1 MAAPAEPLKAEA
13 DGTPP
18 AAPAPSGPAAPGP
31 PAYETAFQRVVG
43 RLPDE
48 VERARFHALRDAL
61 RLRET
66 DALWAIFVALE
77 HYLNLYER
85 FPPMIHAAA
94 RELLVE
100 CKTGTDR
107 ALADARARL
116 DAAARERAS
125 AAAAEVAEAARA
137 ARAALEKAI
146 QQAARRIA
154 LKAGLAARWPWV
166 AGGALAMALALILT
180 GVLAAGF
187 GRQQGY
193 HQGYV
198 EGQRAA
204 EAAAKDR
211 LVERP
216 PPARGR

>member
-1 MAAPAEPLKAEA
+1 MAASAEPLKAA
-13 DGTPP
+13 DGTP
-18 AAPAPSGPAAPGP
+18 SDPGA

-48 VERARFHALRDAL
+48 AERARFYALRDAL

-107 ALADARARL
+107 ALADARERL

-125 AAAAEVAEAARA
+125 AAAAEVAEAASG
-137 ARAALEKAI
+137 AREALEKAI
-146 QQAARRIA
+146 QQAARRVA

-166 AGGALAMALALILT
+166 VGGALAMALALMLT
-180 GVLAAGF
+180 GALAASF
-187 GRQQGY
+187 GHQQGY
-193 HQGYV
+193 HRGFV

-211 LVERP
+211 LAERP